1 MWRVSAALLTCLT
14 LVSPSL
20 ADEPAAESKAFDAN
34 VRAVFSVSCVKCHGK
49 GGEAEGEVNLLAVKS
64 PRDLATQPELL
75 RDLIE
80 AVDSSYMPPEDEPNL
95 PAEKRKQLVAELK
108 TLFQITV
115 HKQAAPRTPIRR
127 MNRFQ
132 YNNAVQDLFELKVE
146 VFSLPERMMRD
157 HTKYFQPQT
166 GKMPPFMGVG
176 SRPLGK
182 SQLIEKRLAGVAPFP
197 QDLRAEHG
205 FDNRGDHLS
214 LSPLLL
220 ESFLKVSRS
229 VVESLDFHDKTC
241 GIWPWFFAPLGKEE
255 SDTEPAVQTRLRRFL
270 TRAFRR
276 PVHEDTLNRYSSFV
290 LAKLKSGETMPK
302 AMKAAAAAA
311 IASPRFFYLYDE
323 RPGEEPFSDDF
334 DLASRMSFFLWGSIP
349 DEALLEV
356 AESGSLREPE
366 VLAAQVDRM
375 LKDRRL
381 KRFCDSFPAQWLQ
394 LERIIT
400 SEPDRQKYPQFYFA
414 KYRASMHMMLEPL
427 LLFETVLI
435 ENRPILEFIDADYSY
450 RSNLLEAWYR
460 DGTQSKPTPVVI
472 SFRRV
477 GVKDRRQGGLITN
490 AAVMTMTSGANR
502 TQPIT
507 RGAWMAS
514 VILNDPP
521 EPPPADVPLLDEKP
535 DADEAKLTLRERFAE
550 HRKRP
555 DCAGCHRRIDPLGF
569 ALENYDVAGLWRGEY
584 ENGRKVDPSGTLFG
598 RHEFQGIV
606 EFKDALLA
614 EKDRFASALAEHL
627 LSFSLGREI
636 GVADSLALDEI
647 VQQTAK
653 DKYRFQTLIRQ
664 VVLSEPFRLA
674 GRQPENAEKA
684 SQ

>member
-14 LVSPSL
+14 LVSPAL
-20 ADEPAAESKAFDAN
+20 ADEPAADSKAFDAN

-49 GGEAEGEVNLLAVKS
+49 GGEAEGEVNLLTVKS
-64 PRDLATQPELL
+64 PRDLTAQPELL

-80 AVDSSYMPPEDEPNL
+80 AIDSSYMPPEDEPTL
-95 PAEKRKQLVAELK
+95 PAEKREQLVVDLK
-108 TLFQITV
+108 KLLQV
-115 HKQAAPRTPIRR
+115 AVYKQAAPRTPIRR

-653 DKYRFQTLIRQ
+653 DKFRIQTLIRQ
-664 VVLSEPFRLA
+664 VVLSEPFRFA
-674 GRQPENAEKA
+674 GHKPEKAEKA